1 MRRSGHDWLMSET
14 TSVGAITTIYCP
26 RVLPE
31 LWRQGGG
38 EPPELAKQWHRQ
50 YPELFD
56 DDDLVHVKKQATD
69 GYHFYEWYAAIH
81 LFQRD
86 GSRSLVEKYDTYENH
101 RLNHRRHKHRRKV
114 AEYERAVPESQRE
127 ILHEICSEFRVQLP
141 DLLVLP
147 IDGIS
152 FAFAEVKGATDGT
165 VNRKDQR
172 GMRDAIWE
180 RLRVPVEII
189 AVRLLP

>member
-1 MRRSGHDWLMSET
+1 MG
-14 TSVGAITTIYCP
+14 VTTIYCP
-26 RVLPE
+26 QVLHD
-31 LWRQGGG
+31 LWRQGLNG

-56 DDDLVHVKKQATD
+56 DDDLVHVRNQALS
-69 GYHFYEWYAAIH
+69 GYHFSEWYAAIH

-86 GSRSLVEKYDTYENH
+86 GSRSLVEKYDTYENN
-101 RLNHRRHKHRRKV
+101 RLNHIQRNTHRRKV
-114 AEYERAVPESQRE
+114 AEYERVVPESQRQ
-127 ILHEICSEFRVQLP
+127 ILHEICSECSVQLP

-147 IDGIS
+147 IDGMS
-152 FAFAEVKGATDGT
+152 FSFAEVKGPTDGT
-165 VNRKDQR
+165 LWREDQR
-172 GMRDAIWE
+172 RMRDAIWE